1 MLSEKV
7 DSMSKTALLCVC
19 VVCVWMCDVW
29 CACILC
35 VCGVWRVYV
44 QRSPEGPR
52 HLHRIP
58 RLSEAPWEVP

>member
-44 QRSPEGPR
+44 CVWCACMLCVSCVCV
-52 HLHRIP
+52 
-58 RLSEAPWEVP
+58 WWV